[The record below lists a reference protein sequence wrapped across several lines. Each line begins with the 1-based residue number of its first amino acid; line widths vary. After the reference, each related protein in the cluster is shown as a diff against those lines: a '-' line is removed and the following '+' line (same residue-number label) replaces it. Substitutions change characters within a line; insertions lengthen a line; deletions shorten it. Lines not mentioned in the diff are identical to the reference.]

1 MQQLLKRVEAMKAQQ
16 KTSSLENQ
24 GQKKSLF
31 PKNSYSELEAPEGCP
46 KCDYTGTINTFRWI
60 EKEGYT
66 DKRGAPMKV
75 QVAQVEPCSCL
86 LDRQLAKY
94 TANSSFNHEQK
105 QHTFKNAVIDAKN
118 AEHFAIATDFLNN
131 IDSHKKDGTWLYI
144 FGDETRIKG
153 NQSAYG
159 TGKTFLMDCIAN
171 ALAERRMPGLYVTEE
186 TLFGDIKSTYS
197 RNSEESENEVLSRYY
212 NVPVLMIDDL
222 FTAPYTEWSEGKLYS
237 ILNERM
243 QNGMITIITSNY
255 STDRIHERLPL
266 NGRKIASRIV
276 GQAQRIEMIGPDRRE
291 KKARDR
297 LQ

>member
-1 MQQLLKRVEAMKAQQ
+1 M
-16 KTSSLENQ
+16 
-24 GQKKSLF
+24 
-31 PKNSYSELEAPEGCP
+31 
-46 KCDYTGTINTFRWI
+46 RWI

-66 DKRGAPMKV
+66 DKYGAPMKV

-86 LDRQLAKY
+86 LDKQLKKY
-94 TANSSFNHEQK
+94 TANSSFSHEQK
-105 QHTFKNAVIDAKN
+105 QNTFKNAVIDAKN

-131 IDSHKKDGTWLYI
+131 IDSHKEDGTWLYI

-171 ALAERRMPGLYVTEE
+171 ALAERRIPGLYVTEE

-222 FTAPYTEWSEGKLYS
+222 FTASYTEWSEGKLYS